1 MKNFNSSIRRRNLFI
16 ITLLI
21 IHFVL
26 MTESFGQYSGINDDI
41 ARHRKG
47 DLIIKANPGD
57 MVIVEQLSH
66 EFWFGCAIS
75 NGLASER
82 MSAEDKRQY
91 KEKFLENFNSAVTE
105 NAVKWPD
112 MERNKGEVNYATV
125 DGILKWTEENN
136 IPLRAHNIFWG
147 IPNRVQPWLKE
158 MDDEELRATI
168 KKRAESLAAHYK
180 GRFAEYDL
188 NNEMVHGNYYED
200 RLGQMITKD
209 MAEWVHNGDPD
220 AKLYLNDYDILT
232 GNKLSEYMAQIR
244 LFLKQGV
251 PIAGIGVQGHLHA
264 ESFDRKQLMDA
275 LDSLA
280 KFKLPIKITEFN
292 MPGQRSKFL
301 KDTKLEMTPQ
311 EEEQKARDI
320 VDYYRICFAHPRVEG
335 ILMWGFW
342 AGANWIPASSL
353 YRRDWSPTP
362 AVEAYQNLIFKE
374 WWTKETG
381 TANRKGNFSVS
392 AFYGKY
398 KVTVDGVSKVV
409 DLKKEAGL
417 ASVNFTK

>member
-1 MKNFNSSIRRRNLFI
+1 
-16 ITLLI
+16 
-21 IHFVL
+21 
-26 MTESFGQYSGINDDI
+26 
-41 ARHRKG
+41 
-47 DLIIKANPGD
+47 
-57 MVIVEQLSH
+57 
-66 EFWFGCAIS
+66 
-75 NGLASER
+75 
-82 MSAEDKRQY
+82 
-91 KEKFLENFNSAVTE
+91 
-105 NAVKWPD
+105 
-112 MERNKGEVNYATV
+112 
-125 DGILKWTEENN
+125 
-136 IPLRAHNIFWG
+136 
-147 IPNRVQPWLKE
+147 
-158 MDDEELRATI
+158 
-168 KKRAESLAAHYK
+168 
-180 GRFAEYDL
+180 
-188 NNEMVHGNYYED
+188 
-200 RLGQMITKD
+200 
-209 MAEWVHNGDPD
+209 
-220 AKLYLNDYDILT
+220 
-232 GNKLSEYMAQIR
+232 MAQIR

-301 KDTKLEMTPQ
+301 RDTKLEMTQQ
-311 EEEQKARDI
+311 EEEQKAKDI

-398 KVTVDGVSKVV
+398 KVTVNGVSKVL

>member
-1 MKNFNSSIRRRNLFI
+1 MKTSKTLNRRRVYGLILILAFQFTATADLF
-16 ITLLI
+16 
-21 IHFVL
+21 
-26 MTESFGQYSGINDDI
+26 SQYPGINDDI
-41 ARHRKG
+41 TKLRKG
-47 DLIIKANPGD
+47 DLIIKAKPGD
-57 MVIVEQLSH
+57 KVIVEQLSH

-82 MSAEDKRQY
+82 MAAEDKRKY

-112 MERNKGEVNYATV
+112 MERNKGEVNYSTV
-125 DGILKWTEENN
+125 DGILRWTEENN

-158 MDDEELRATI
+158 MDDNELRAAL

-200 RLGQMITKD
+200 RLGPMITKD
-209 MAEWVHNGDPD
+209 MAEWVHNGDQD

-232 GNKLSEYMAQIR
+232 GNKLPEYMAQIR

-264 ESFDRKQLMDA
+264 ETFDRKQLMDA

-320 VDYYRICFAHPRVEG
+320 VDYYRICFAHPQVDG

-353 YRRDWSPTP
+353 YRSDWSPTP

-398 KVTVDGVSKVV
+398 KVTVDGVSKVL
-409 DLKKEAGL
+409 DLKKETGL
-417 ASVNFTK
+417 ASVDFTK